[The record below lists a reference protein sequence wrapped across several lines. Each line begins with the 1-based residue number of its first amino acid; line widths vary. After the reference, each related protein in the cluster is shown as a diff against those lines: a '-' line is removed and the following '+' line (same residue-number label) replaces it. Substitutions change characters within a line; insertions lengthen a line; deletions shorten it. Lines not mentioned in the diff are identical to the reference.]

1 MRTKSANGIISESS
15 PVPGHPEK
23 CVSTS
28 IDLGNSPS
36 RPEFPELPIIP
47 ISLLIIPTN
56 LTLCSTMSSETVG
69 SRHGTKNLRKICVWE
84 NFWIFLIFFS
94 FFYRNKREN
103 SFHQTKWRFSLSL
116 TLALTFTVST
126 SSGDLWSP
134 LSEVLLNVPQALL
147 LAQAGILISM
157 IVYHIWY
164 DIYDSSIKLY
174 K

>member
-1 MRTKSANGIISESS
+1 MRFLRAPKKEAVLDSDCLLITWKSAQNKAQINFYNFNYFKIMACCHLLILA
-15 PVPGHPEK
+15 VR
-23 CVSTS
+23 
-28 IDLGNSPS
+28 GNSQ
-36 RPEFPELPIIP
+36 LLTT
-47 ISLLIIPTN
+47 ISL
-56 LTLCSTMSSETVG
+56 
-69 SRHGTKNLRKICVWE
+69 
-84 NFWIFLIFFS
+84 FFFS

-147 LAQAGILISM
+147 LAQARILISM

-164 DIYDSSIKLY
+164 DIYDSSIRL
-174 K
+174 